1 MAAANVLVANYE
13 TLRCQVLGSQCAG
26 GSSPG
31 WGCLVRQG
39 LAAWLQTFSL
49 PTTAHLPA
57 ACATPVVALAGLQS
71 EITNI
76 LITMVWSHYQKKPT

>member
-13 TLRCQVLGSQCAG
+13 TLRCQALGSQCGG

-31 WGCLVRQG
+31 WGCLVREG